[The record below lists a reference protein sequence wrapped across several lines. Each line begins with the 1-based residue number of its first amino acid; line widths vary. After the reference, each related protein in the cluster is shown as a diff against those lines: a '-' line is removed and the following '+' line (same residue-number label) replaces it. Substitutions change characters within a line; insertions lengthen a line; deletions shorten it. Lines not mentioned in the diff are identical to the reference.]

1 MSGHEQICE
10 ADTQLESVRLYDSGN
25 PKFDWIIDVLGL
37 VDKAGVQPCD
47 ALERLADVA
56 VSLLHPKG

>member
-1 MSGHEQICE
+1 MCE
-10 ADTQLESVRLYDSGN
+10 VDTQLESVRLYDSGN